1 MSCGVGCRHG
11 SDPLLLLLWH
21 RLLAA
26 ALIQPLAWELP
37 YASDAALKR
46 QKTKDKK
53 KKKKKI
59 PSHFVKCKVL
69 KTLFLYHQVI
79 NMVDNKQHP
88 L

>member
-26 ALIQPLAWELP
+26 VLIQPLAWELA
-37 YASDAALKR
+37 YAVGAAIKS
-46 QKTKDKK
+46 K

-59 PSHFVKCKVL
+59 AF
-69 KTLFLYHQVI
+69 
-79 NMVDNKQHP
+79 NKK
-88 L
+88 